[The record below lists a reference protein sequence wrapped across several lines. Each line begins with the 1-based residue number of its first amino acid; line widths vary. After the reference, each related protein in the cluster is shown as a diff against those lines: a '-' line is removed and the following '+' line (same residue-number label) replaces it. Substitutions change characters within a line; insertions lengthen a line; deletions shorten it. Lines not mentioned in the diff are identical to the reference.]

1 MTRKPV
7 DMSALSNA
15 FQMPVEEDSAP
26 VNVLA
31 GALGK
36 RSGGSKKKG
45 ELEEAPH
52 LLAVREAVE
61 GLRNGAITAEEFDEA
76 LSKVHLQIS
85 ELLELFDL
93 GQVRRELAKADE
105 ENRQLAERT
114 REGLQGVEQGLVRL
128 MNYLE
133 SQEIEDLEEGL
144 AQVEASYLDLDRTQ
158 DDALLLVEEDDDE
171 DEEDE

>member
-7 DMSALSNA
+7 DMGALSSA
-15 FQMPVEEDSAP
+15 FTTPVEEDSAP

-36 RSGGSKKKG
+36 PSGSSKKKG
-45 ELEEAPH
+45 ELEESPH

-61 GLRNGAITAEEFDEA
+61 GIRNGAVTAEEYEVTI
-76 LSKVHLQIS
+76 SKVQLQIS
-85 ELLELFDL
+85 ELLELFDM
-93 GQVRRELAKADE
+93 GRVQRELAKTDE
-105 ENRQLAERT
+105 IGRQLAERT
-114 REGLQGVEQGLVRL
+114 REGLQGVEQGLARL
-128 MNYLE
+128 TSYLE
-133 SQEIEDLEEGL
+133 SLDTEDLEEGL

-158 DDALLLVEEDDDE
+158 DDALLLVEDDDE